1 MTNTDGSRTAAAGT
15 VLVISLISIA
25 LSLLTVGSAAPPP
38 RSVPAA
44 IDLSLLITSS
54 GAVGGLAE
62 THLYNPQL
70 LVARRGDTVRLRVMN
85 QSFFRHGIEIADYGV
100 RTGEL
105 NGGQS
110 EELSFTAD
118 KTGIFQFRCYTP
130 YDPATAT
137 CALDHA
143 SMIGHLVVIDTGGR

>member
-1 MTNTDGSRTAAAGT
+1 MDGSRTAVAGT
-15 VLVISLISIA
+15 TLVISLISLT
-25 LSLLTVGSAAPPP
+25 LSELTLGSAAPPP
-38 RSVPAA
+38 RPSRAA

-54 GAVGGLAE
+54 GAVGGPAE
-62 THLYNPQL
+62 THLYHPQL
-70 LVARRGDTVRLRVMN
+70 LVVRRGDTVRLRVMN

-110 EELSFTAD
+110 EELTFTAN
-118 KTGIFQFRCYTP
+118 KSGIFQFRCYTP
-130 YDPATAT
+130 FDLATAT

-143 SMIGHLVVIDTGGR
+143 HMIGHLVVIDTAGR

>member
-1 MTNTDGSRTAAAGT
+1 MDGPRSAVAGT
-15 VLVISLISIA
+15 ALVIAVIAIA
-25 LSLLTVGSAAPPP
+25 LSLLTLGSAAPPP
-38 RSVPAA
+38 RPAPA
-44 IDLSLLITSS
+44 TIDLSLLITSS

-70 LVARRGDTVRLRVMN
+70 LVARRGDIVRLRVMN

-100 RTGEL
+100 RTEEL

-110 EELSFTAD
+110 EDLTFTAD
-118 KTGIFQFRCYTP
+118 RSGIFQFRCYTP
-130 YDPATAT
+130 YDPASAT

-143 SMIGHLVVIDTGGR
+143 RMIGHLVVIDTGAR